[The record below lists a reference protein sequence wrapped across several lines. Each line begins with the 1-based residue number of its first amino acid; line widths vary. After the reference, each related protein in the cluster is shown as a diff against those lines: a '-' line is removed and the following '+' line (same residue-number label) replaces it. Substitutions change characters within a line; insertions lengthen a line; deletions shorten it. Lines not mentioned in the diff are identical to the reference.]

1 MKKISRV
8 LLAGDF
14 ARKDIATG
22 AKVLEG
28 RLRDVGLRVER
39 SSGETPLVD
48 EDADIVVALGGDGAT
63 LSAIRRL
70 GDNQI
75 PVMGINFGHT
85 GFLTARRSSEL
96 EFVVVYLGHSR
107 FRIARRMRLELEI
120 NGEMALYCSAPLR
133 ALNDIVLERETG
145 RTVWIDLIRT
155 GKVDTFGGDGLIVST
170 ATGSTAY
177 TKSAGGPILD
187 PQMSAVAI
195 TPICPLSLSARGL
208 VRQPGSGVELRI
220 NERSAP
226 VRVVVDGRE
235 LAQKLKAGDRVVI
248 KRSVPALL
256 ALPHDW
262 SFEEVLRQRLK
273 WNS

>member
-1 MKKISRV
+1 MVRRV

-145 RTVWIDLIRT
+145 RTVWIDLFRT